1 MQCFVSVAG
10 FLHDNV
16 GKNSERIVGSDSE
29 AALTVESIDA
39 VEDDLFVQIVEKP
52 NEFLFDIGNL
62 QR

>member
-1 MQCFVSVAG
+1 
-10 FLHDNV
+10 
-16 GKNSERIVGSDSE
+16 VGSDSE